1 MADVYSAFQKYVRRG
16 DVDNALY
23 WGAQIGRPFP
33 NALKKRLLQH
43 ALEDV
48 GHIAYA
54 LRLLGEVKKP
64 TWEALG
70 LWVQVLCELPKTRA
84 AAWMNRV
91 AVDYVHDVES
101 APEPVLKSA
110 AQALVYHRD
119 ENKVALETLFGKDVM
134 RLYKE
139 VNDEVLAFH
148 VTILTRAGVIKPAS
162 LPLGKPAAVEV
173 DLDTPRE
180 IPDWAFDKHTAK
192 GKALGR
198 GYAHF
203 LETMVTAPRLFE
215 VDPFEVEARELYT
228 NGKEQRVR
236 HILAETKTGDVKKPS
251 TKPST
256 KAVGGAGVPATTTP
270 PTAPTAPELLGYKDF
285 LQAQP
290 ITGRTKPRVWF
301 ATQETTGKQVV
312 IKGPV
317 PLQERIQCMKSELLK
332 KALSLPHTNMHTEG
346 GFLIQDCLLDYK
358 ALPTRV
364 VTTKLE
370 ADVRVPVNASVP
382 AWDHDMLRDSDMSYK
397 ILEALLF
404 RKVAGAN
411 DTCTRNF
418 IVIGKTVY
426 SIDDAALSVDTPLMW
441 KLGLVKPRAAY
452 EAALDA
458 AWDRL
463 TETMV
468 RWRAALADNAF
479 ALKQLDK
486 YSVKANWKWAA

>member
-48 GHIAYA
+48 GHIAFA

-64 TWEALG
+64 TWEALVP
-70 LWVQVLCELPKTRA
+70 WVQTLCALPKTRA
-84 AAWMNRV
+84 GAWMNRV
-91 AVDYVHDVES
+91 AVDYVGDVDS
-101 APEPVLKSA
+101 APDAVLKSA

-119 ENKVALETLFGKDVM
+119 EKKAELETLYGKDVM
-134 RLYKE
+134 RLYRE
-139 VNDEVLAFH
+139 VNDDVLAFH
-148 VTILTRAGVIKPAS
+148 VTILTRAGVINPAALPAAKP
-162 LPLGKPAAVEV
+162 PAVEV

-180 IPDWAFDKHTAK
+180 IPDWVFDKHTAR

-203 LETMVTAPRLFE
+203 LETMLVAPRLFE
-215 VDPFEVEARELYT
+215 VDPFETAARALYT

-236 HILAETKTGDVKKPS
+236 HILAETKTK
-251 TKPST
+251 TKTAAPAPAAVA
-256 KAVGGAGVPATTTP
+256 AVGGAGAPAAAAAP
-270 PTAPTAPELLGYKDF
+270 VAPTRADIVGYTDF
-285 LQAQP
+285 LQTQP

-301 ATQETTGKQVV
+301 ATEESTGKQVV

-317 PLQERIQCMKSELLK
+317 PLQERFQCLKTEVVK
-332 KALSLPHTNMHTEG
+332 KALGLPHTNLHSSG
-346 GFLIQDCLLDYK
+346 SFLIQDCLLDYK
-358 ALPTRV
+358 KLETRV
-364 VTTKLE
+364 VSTKLE
-370 ADVRVPVNASVP
+370 SNLRVPVAASVP
-382 AWDHDMLRDSDMSYK
+382 GWEHDMLRDEEMAYK

-404 RKVAGAN
+404 RKVVGAN

-418 IVIGKTVY
+418 IVLDRIVY
-426 SIDDAALSVDTPLMW
+426 SIDDAALGVDTPLMW
-441 KLGLVKPRAAY
+441 KTGLIKPRAAY
-452 EAALDA
+452 ETALTKS
-458 AWDRL
+458 WDRL
-463 TETMV
+463 IATME
-468 RWRAALADNAF
+468 RWRGLLADNAF

-486 YSVKANWKWAA
+486 YNVMTNWKWA